1 MCYDHFKKYG
11 SLKRLVSVSG
21 KNNISQKVAVTI
33 VVPTYNERL
42 NIRPLVSL
50 LENALTGIDW
60 EVVFVDDDS
69 PDGTADEV
77 RELAK
82 SISNIRVIHRV
93 GRRGLSGACIEGIL
107 SSAGPYVAVMDGDLQ
122 HDEKILPLMLD
133 AFVSDLD
140 LDLVIGSRNVHGGSS
155 GNGLSRIRSWGS
167 DFATWLARRLLKINV
182 KDPMSGFFMI
192 KLDSFREVVNELQS
206 QGFKILTD
214 VLSASRG
221 GWKVKEI
228 PFIFKERQNGESK
241 MDGAVTLEYFG
252 LILARL
258 TGGTISI
265 RFVLFLLVGLTGVL
279 VQLLMV
285 GVFLNLLKFS
295 FFYSQI
301 FAVIAAMTSNF
312 FLNNMLTYRD
322 QALSGKRIFL
332 GLVSFYF
339 VCSIGAI
346 ANVAVANLVYSFVS
360 LWILASFLGSVMSS
374 LWNFMSSKWLTWR
387 IR

>member
-1 MCYDHFKKYG
+1 M
-11 SLKRLVSVSG
+11 KRLVSVSG
-21 KNNISQKVAVTI
+21 KNNTSQKVAVTI

-50 LENALTGIDW
+50 LENALTGINW

-301 FAVIAAMTSNF
+301 FAVIVAMTSNF

-332 GLVSFYF
+332 GLLSFYF

>member
-1 MCYDHFKKYG
+1 
-11 SLKRLVSVSG
+11 
-21 KNNISQKVAVTI
+21 
-33 VVPTYNERL
+33 
-42 NIRPLVSL
+42 
-50 LENALTGIDW
+50 
-60 EVVFVDDDS
+60 
-69 PDGTADEV
+69 
-77 RELAK
+77 
-82 SISNIRVIHRV
+82 
-93 GRRGLSGACIEGIL
+93 
-107 SSAGPYVAVMDGDLQ
+107 
-122 HDEKILPLMLD
+122 MLD

-140 LDLVIGSRNVHGGSS
+140 LDLVIGSRNVYGGSS

-214 VLSASRG
+214 VLSASKG

-332 GLVSFYF
+332 GLLSFYF

>member
-1 MCYDHFKKYG
+1 MCIRDRYG

-167 DFATWLARRLLKINV
+167 DFATWLARRLLKINA

-192 KLDSFREVVNELQS
+192 KLDSFREVANELQS

>member
-1 MCYDHFKKYG
+1 
-11 SLKRLVSVSG
+11 
-21 KNNISQKVAVTI
+21 
-33 VVPTYNERL
+33 
-42 NIRPLVSL
+42 
-50 LENALTGIDW
+50 
-60 EVVFVDDDS
+60 
-69 PDGTADEV
+69 
-77 RELAK
+77 
-82 SISNIRVIHRV
+82 
-93 GRRGLSGACIEGIL
+93 
-107 SSAGPYVAVMDGDLQ
+107 
-122 HDEKILPLMLD
+122 
-133 AFVSDLD
+133 
-140 LDLVIGSRNVHGGSS
+140 
-155 GNGLSRIRSWGS
+155 
-167 DFATWLARRLLKINV
+167 
-182 KDPMSGFFMI
+182 
-192 KLDSFREVVNELQS
+192 
-206 QGFKILTD
+206 
-214 VLSASRG
+214 
-221 GWKVKEI
+221 
-228 PFIFKERQNGESK
+228 

-332 GLVSFYF
+332 GLLSFYF
-339 VCSIGAI
+339 VCSIGAV

>member
-1 MCYDHFKKYG
+1 
-11 SLKRLVSVSG
+11 LKRLVSVSG

-332 GLVSFYF
+332 GLLSFYF
-339 VCSIGAI
+339 VCSIGAV

>member
-1 MCYDHFKKYG
+1 M
-11 SLKRLVSVSG
+11 SG

-322 QALSGKRIFL
+322 QALSGKRIFI

>member
-1 MCYDHFKKYG
+1 M
-11 SLKRLVSVSG
+11 KRLVFVSG

-50 LENALTGIDW
+50 LENALTGVDW

-82 SISNIRVIHRV
+82 SISNIRIIHRV

-167 DFATWLARRLLKINV
+167 DFATWLARRLLKINA

-192 KLDSFREVVNELQS
+192 KLDSFREVANELQS

>member
-1 MCYDHFKKYG
+1 M
-11 SLKRLVSVSG
+11 SG

-167 DFATWLARRLLKINV
+167 DFATW
-182 KDPMSGFFMI
+182 
-192 KLDSFREVVNELQS
+192 
-206 QGFKILTD
+206 
-214 VLSASRG
+214 
-221 GWKVKEI
+221 
-228 PFIFKERQNGESK
+228 
-241 MDGAVTLEYFG
+241 
-252 LILARL
+252 
-258 TGGTISI
+258 
-265 RFVLFLLVGLTGVL
+265 
-279 VQLLMV
+279 
-285 GVFLNLLKFS
+285 
-295 FFYSQI
+295 
-301 FAVIAAMTSNF
+301 
-312 FLNNMLTYRD
+312 
-322 QALSGKRIFL
+322 
-332 GLVSFYF
+332 
-339 VCSIGAI
+339 
-346 ANVAVANLVYSFVS
+346 
-360 LWILASFLGSVMSS
+360 
-374 LWNFMSSKWLTWR
+374 
-387 IR
+387 

>member
-1 MCYDHFKKYG
+1 M
-11 SLKRLVSVSG
+11 SG
-21 KNNISQKVAVTI
+21 KNNITQKVAVTI

-167 DFATWLARRLLKINV
+167 DFATWLARRLLKINA

-192 KLDSFREVVNELQS
+192 KLDSFREVANELQS

-221 GWKVKEI
+221 GG
-228 PFIFKERQNGESK
+228 R
-241 MDGAVTLEYFG
+241 
-252 LILARL
+252 
-258 TGGTISI
+258 
-265 RFVLFLLVGLTGVL
+265 
-279 VQLLMV
+279 
-285 GVFLNLLKFS
+285 
-295 FFYSQI
+295 
-301 FAVIAAMTSNF
+301 
-312 FLNNMLTYRD
+312 
-322 QALSGKRIFL
+322 
-332 GLVSFYF
+332 
-339 VCSIGAI
+339 
-346 ANVAVANLVYSFVS
+346 
-360 LWILASFLGSVMSS
+360 
-374 LWNFMSSKWLTWR
+374 
-387 IR
+387 